1 MSLVLLDE
9 LGAGTDPTEGAA
21 LAISGLGEPE
31 IMGSLHH
38 SDHPLQRTE
47 KIRPF
52 PQRGLKT
59 DPWNSTWLH

>member
-9 LGAGTDPTEGAA
+9 LGAGTDPTEEPRWPFF
-21 LAISGLGEPE
+21 GLGEPE

-52 PQRGLKT
+52 HRGG
-59 DPWNSTWLH
+59 